1 MYTLGFPNE
10 EVKYGFLNFVTPF
23 YTSIQES
30 DTVFYIGKFI
40 RELRSGDAEAF
51 LTRLRAFFADIPY
64 ELNDKTE
71 RHYQVIFYL
80 VFKLMGQFTQAEV
93 RSAKGRA
100 DSVVKTPDYIY
111 VFEFKLNGSAEE
123 AIKQIDEKGYL
134 IPYSADERQLIKI
147 GVDFDPEERNLGD
160 WIIEQE

>member
-1 MYTLGFPNE
+1 
-10 EVKYGFLNFVTPF
+10 
-23 YTSIQES
+23 
-30 DTVFYIGKFI
+30 
-40 RELRSGDAEAF
+40 
-51 LTRLRAFFADIPY
+51 
-64 ELNDKTE
+64 
-71 RHYQVIFYL
+71 
-80 VFKLMGQFTQAEV
+80 MGQFTQAEV

-100 DSVVKTPDYIY
+100 DAVVKTPDYIY
-111 VFEFKLNGSAEE
+111 VFEFKLSGSAEE